1 LTILINKVLFGVKKP
16 RKNKKATDADY
27 VSNQDLYNSLVEY
40 SKKVKESEN
49 AGKKKPKLPDFI
61 GECIL
66 KIASRLSYRPNFANY
81 PYREE
86 MVSDAVLNCITYID
100 NFDPSKSTSPF
111 GYLTQICWFSFVRI
125 INKEKREKYTQYKY
139 AEQQNDKD
147 FHNWFN
153 ETYAGVDIGRRDF
166 FGLTDLDMERFEE
179 MLTPKKKKRKTKTKK
194 SMFDL

>member
-1 LTILINKVLFGVKKP
+1 MKK
-16 RKNKKATDADY
+16 KKKKKQASDADY
-27 VSNQDLYNSLVEY
+27 VSNQDLLNALIEY
-40 SKKVKESEN
+40 KNKREDAEN
-49 AGKKKPKLPDFI
+49 AGRKKPKLPDFI

-100 NFDPSKSTSPF
+100 NFDPSKSNSPF
-111 GYLTQICWFSFVRI
+111 GYLTQVCWFSFVRI
-125 INKEKREKYTQYKY
+125 INKEKREKYTQYKF

-153 ETYAGVDIGRRDF
+153 EIYAGVDIGRRDF
-166 FGLTDLDMERFEE
+166 FGLTDLDMERFNV
-179 MLTPKKKKRKTKTKK
+179 MLSPKKAKRKTKTKK
-194 SMFDL
+194 DVLDI

>member
-1 LTILINKVLFGVKKP
+1 MYIRFVKNPK
-16 RKNKKATDADY
+16 KKKKASDADY
-27 VSNQDLYNSLVEY
+27 VSNQELYDALVEY
-40 SKKVKESEN
+40 RKKSGDAEN
-49 AGKKKPKLPDFI
+49 AGRKKPKLPDFI

-86 MVSDAVLNCITYID
+86 MVSDAVLNCVTYID

-125 INKEKREKYTQYKY
+125 INKEKREKYTQYKF

-153 ETYAGVDIGRRDF
+153 ETYAGIDIGRRDF
-166 FGLTDLDMERFEE
+166 FGLTDLDMERFDE
-179 MLTPKKKKRKTKTKK
+179 MLTPKKTKRKKK
-194 SMFDL
+194 VKKDSLDI

>member
-1 LTILINKVLFGVKKP
+1 MKKP
-16 RKNKKATDADY
+16 KRKNKKASDADY
-27 VSNQDLYNSLVEY
+27 VSNQDLYDALVDY
-40 SKKVKESEN
+40 RKKVQDAEN
-49 AGKKKPKLPDFI
+49 AGRKKPKLPDFI

-66 KIASRLSYRPNFANY
+66 KIATRLSYRPNFANY

-100 NFDPSKSTSPF
+100 NFDPSKSNSPF
-111 GYLTQICWFSFVRI
+111 GYLTQVCWFSFVRI

-153 ETYAGVDIGRRDF
+153 ETYAGIDVGRRDF
-166 FGLTDLDMERFEE
+166 FGLTDLDMERFDE
-179 MLTPKKKKRKTKTKK
+179 MLAPKKGKRKRKTKE
-194 SMFDL
+194 SSLDL

>member
-1 LTILINKVLFGVKKP
+1 MKKP
-16 RKNKKATDADY
+16 KKKKTKPSDDDY
-27 VSNQDLYNSLVEY
+27 VDNQKLYDALVEY
-40 SKKVKESEN
+40 SKKVKENEN
-49 AGKKKPKLPDFI
+49 SGRKKPKLPDYI

-100 NFDPSKSTSPF
+100 NFDPKKSTSPF

-125 INKEKREKYTQYKY
+125 INKEKKEKYVQYKF
-139 AEQQNDKD
+139 AEQQNNKD
-147 FHNWFN
+147 FQNWFN

-166 FGLTDLDMERFEE
+166 FGLTDLDMERFDEICA
-179 MLTPKKKKRKTKTKK
+179 PKKGKRKRKKKKEL
-194 SMFDL
+194 FDI

>member
-1 LTILINKVLFGVKKP
+1 MYNTKVKKK
-16 RKNKKATDADY
+16 RKNKAASDADY
-27 VSNQDLYNSLVEY
+27 VSNQDLLDALIGYKQ
-40 SKKVKESEN
+40 KKEDAEN
-49 AGKKKPKLPDFI
+49 IGRKKPKIPDFI

-86 MVSDAVLNCITYID
+86 MVSDAVLNCVTYID
-100 NFDPSKSTSPF
+100 NFDPAKSSSPF

-147 FHNWFN
+147 FHHWFN
-153 ETYAGVDIGRRDF
+153 ETYAGIDIGRRDF
-166 FGLTDLDMERFEE
+166 FGLTDLDMTRFDE
-179 MLTPKKKKRKTKTKK
+179 MLTPKKAKRTRKSKKPTL
-194 SMFDL
+194 DI

>member
-1 LTILINKVLFGVKKP
+1 MWYINSVKKP
-16 RKNKKATDADY
+16 KKKKKASDADY
-27 VSNQDLYNSLVEY
+27 VSNQDLLDALIDY
-40 SKKVKESEN
+40 KKKKEEAED
-49 AGKKKPKLPDFI
+49 AGRKKPKLPDFI

-100 NFDPSKSTSPF
+100 NFDPSKSSSPF

-125 INKEKREKYTQYKY
+125 INKEKREKYTQYKF
-139 AEQQNDKD
+139 AEDQNNKD
-147 FHNWFN
+147 FHAWFN

-166 FGLTDLDMERFEE
+166 FGLTDLDMERFDD
-179 MLTPKKKKRKTKTKK
+179 MLTPKKTKRKRKSKK
-194 SMFDL
+194 NTLDV

>member
-1 LTILINKVLFGVKKP
+1 MKKK
-16 RKNKKATDADY
+16 RKKKEASDSDY
-27 VSNQDLYNSLVEY
+27 VNNQELYDALVAY
-40 SKKVKESEN
+40 KKKRIESEN
-49 AGKKKPKLPDFI
+49 AGKKKPKIPDYI
-61 GECIL
+61 GEAIL

-100 NFDPSKSTSPF
+100 NFDPQKSTSPF

-125 INKEKREKYTQYKY
+125 INKEKREKYTQYKF

-153 ETYAGVDIGRRDF
+153 ETYAGIDIGRRDF
-166 FGLTDLDMERFEE
+166 FGLTDLDMQRFDE
-179 MLTPKKKKRKTKTKK
+179 MTAPKKIKRKRKQKK
-194 SMFDL
+194 DVFDV

>member
-1 LTILINKVLFGVKKP
+1 VYNNTVKNPK
-16 RKNKKATDADY
+16 KKKKASDADY
-27 VSNQDLYNSLVEY
+27 VSNQDLLDALIDY
-40 SKKVKESEN
+40 KKKKDEAED
-49 AGKKKPKLPDFI
+49 AGRKKPKLPDFI

-100 NFDPSKSTSPF
+100 NFDPSKSSSPF

-125 INKEKREKYTQYKY
+125 INKEKREKYTQYKF

-147 FHNWFN
+147 FHAWFN

-166 FGLTDLDMERFEE
+166 FGLTDLDMERFDD
-179 MLTPKKKKRKTKTKK
+179 MLGPKKTKRKRKSKK
-194 SMFDL
+194 DTLDI

>member
-1 LTILINKVLFGVKKP
+1 VKKP
-16 RKNKKATDADY
+16 KKKKTKPSDDDY
-27 VSNQDLYNSLVEY
+27 VDNQKLYDALVEY
-40 SKKVKESEN
+40 SKKVKENEN
-49 AGKKKPKLPDFI
+49 SGRKKPKLPDYI

-100 NFDPSKSTSPF
+100 NFDPKKSTSPF

-125 INKEKREKYTQYKY
+125 INKEKKEKYVQYKF
-139 AEQQNDKD
+139 AEQQNNKD
-147 FHNWFN
+147 FQNWFN

-166 FGLTDLDMERFEE
+166 FGLTDLDMERFDE
-179 MLTPKKKKRKTKTKK
+179 MCTPKKGKRKRKK
-194 SMFDL
+194 KKELFDIWKPLL

>member
-1 LTILINKVLFGVKKP
+1 MKKP
-16 RKNKKATDADY
+16 KKKKAKPSDADY
-27 VSNQDLYNSLVEY
+27 VDNQELYNALVDYRKKSLDA
-40 SKKVKESEN
+40 EN
-49 AGKKKPKLPDFI
+49 AGKRKPKLPDYI
-61 GECIL
+61 GECVL

-125 INKEKREKYTQYKY
+125 INKEKKEKYTQYKY

-153 ETYAGVDIGRRDF
+153 ETYAGIDIGRRDF
-166 FGLTDLDMERFEE
+166 FGLTDSDMERFDE
-179 MLTPKKKKRKTKTKK
+179 MCAPKKTKRKKRKSKKTI
-194 SMFDL
+194 FEL

>member
-1 LTILINKVLFGVKKP
+1 MKNP
-16 RKNKKATDADY
+16 RKKKASSDADY
-27 VSNQDLYNSLVEY
+27 VSNTDLYAALIDY
-40 SKKVKESEN
+40 RKKTDEAEN
-49 AGKKKPKLPDFI
+49 AGRKKPKLPDFI

-86 MVSDAVLNCITYID
+86 MVSDAVLNCVTYID

-125 INKEKREKYTQYKY
+125 INKEKREKYTQYKF

-153 ETYAGVDIGRRDF
+153 ETYAGIDIGRRDF
-166 FGLTDLDMERFEE
+166 FGLTDLDMERFDE
-179 MLTPKKKKRKTKTKK
+179 MLTPKKKKRKKK
-194 SMFDL
+194 VKKDSLDI

>member
-1 LTILINKVLFGVKKP
+1 MSVKKP
-16 RKNKKATDADY
+16 KKKKKASDADY
-27 VSNQDLYNSLVEY
+27 VSNQDLLDALIDY
-40 SKKVKESEN
+40 KKKKDEAED
-49 AGKKKPKLPDFI
+49 AGRKKPKLPDFI

-66 KIASRLSYRPNFANY
+66 KIASRLSFRPNFANY

-100 NFDPSKSTSPF
+100 NFDPAKSSSPF

-147 FHNWFN
+147 FHAWFN

-166 FGLTDLDMERFEE
+166 FGLTDLDMERFDE
-179 MLTPKKKKRKTKTKK
+179 MLTPKKTKRKRKSKK
-194 SMFDL
+194 ERLDI

>member
-1 LTILINKVLFGVKKP
+1 MKKVKK
-16 RKNKKATDADY
+16 RKKASDADY
-27 VSNQDLYNSLVEY
+27 VSNQELYDALVEY
-40 SKKVKESEN
+40 KKKVSEAEN
-49 AGKKKPKLPDFI
+49 AGRKKPKLPDFI

-81 PYREE
+81 HYREE
-86 MVSDAVLNCITYID
+86 MVSDAVLNCVTYID

-125 INKEKREKYTQYKY
+125 INKEKKEKYVQYKF

-153 ETYAGVDIGRRDF
+153 ETYAGIDIGRRDF
-166 FGLTDLDMERFEE
+166 FGLTDLDMQRFDD
-179 MLTPKKKKRKTKTKK
+179 MLNPPKKEKVKRQKK
-194 SMFDL
+194 SKKDLFEI

>member
-1 LTILINKVLFGVKKP
+1 MKNPKK
-16 RKNKKATDADY
+16 KKKASDADY
-27 VSNQDLYNSLVEY
+27 VSNQDLLDALVDY
-40 SKKVKESEN
+40 KKKKEEAED
-49 AGKKKPKLPDFI
+49 AGRKKPKLPDFI
-61 GECIL
+61 GECVL

-100 NFDPSKSTSPF
+100 NFDPSKSSSPF

-139 AEQQNDKD
+139 AENQNDRD
-147 FHNWFN
+147 FHAWFN

-166 FGLTDLDMERFEE
+166 FGLTDLDMERFDD
-179 MLTPKKKKRKTKTKK
+179 MLAPKKTKRKRKKKKDTL
-194 SMFDL
+194 DI

>member
-1 LTILINKVLFGVKKP
+1 MKQPKK
-16 RKNKKATDADY
+16 KKKASDADY
-27 VSNQDLYNSLVEY
+27 VSNQELYDALVDY
-40 SKKVKESEN
+40 RKKCDDAEN
-49 AGKKKPKLPDFI
+49 AGRKQPKLPDFI

-125 INKEKREKYTQYKY
+125 INKEKKEKYTQYKY

-153 ETYAGVDIGRRDF
+153 ETYAGIDIGRRDF
-166 FGLTDLDMERFEE
+166 FGLTDLDMQRFDD
-179 MLTPKKKKRKTKTKK
+179 MLNPPKKTGVKRKRKSKK
-194 SMFDL
+194 DTLDI